1 MRGLATLRS
10 QLEDTLWIGTTHI
23 DYNST
28 LLFMCPPSNPQAESV
43 CKSSDDHHVKSWSV
57 CWSVL
62 LMWTLVIKQMTHGLI
77 IVLVILLLYG
87 NGRMVM
93 VKSRGRVQCR
103 DAGSSQGL
111 DQKDT
116 QEASLPVYRVTEAEA
131 AAAGAP
137 AFVTVQ
143 QLVEVLEH
151 DTAVLECRVTNIDEA
166 VTVSTLQ
173 Y

>member
-1 MRGLATLRS
+1 M
-10 QLEDTLWIGTTHI
+10 
-23 DYNST
+23 
-28 LLFMCPPSNPQAESV
+28 
-43 CKSSDDHHVKSWSV
+43 KSWSV

-77 IVLVILLLYG
+77 IIFVILLLYG
-87 NGRMVM
+87 NGRMVK
-93 VKSRGRVQCR
+93 VKSRGRVQCH

>member
-1 MRGLATLRS
+1 M
-10 QLEDTLWIGTTHI
+10 
-23 DYNST
+23 
-28 LLFMCPPSNPQAESV
+28 
-43 CKSSDDHHVKSWSV
+43 
-57 CWSVL
+57 
-62 LMWTLVIKQMTHGLI
+62 
-77 IVLVILLLYG
+77 
-87 NGRMVM
+87 
-93 VKSRGRVQCR
+93 QCH

-116 QEASLPVYRVTEAEA
+116 QEASLPVYRVTEAE

>member
-1 MRGLATLRS
+1 M
-10 QLEDTLWIGTTHI
+10 
-23 DYNST
+23 
-28 LLFMCPPSNPQAESV
+28 
-43 CKSSDDHHVKSWSV
+43 
-57 CWSVL
+57 L

-111 DQKDT
+111 DQDT
-116 QEASLPVYRVTEAEA
+116 QEASLPVYRVTEAE
-131 AAAGAP
+131 AAGAP